1 MMRPQFALMFLT
13 VAGWAVAAPA
23 TMPATPASAPPVNRE
38 AAAACERA
46 ALATLRETRGAAAT
60 AAASFSTPPTA
71 LPGAADAGEITLRG
85 AGRVRSANGLR
96 PFSYSCNYDTRNA
109 TVTGVVL
116 RDAGAPERTPQPGS
130 VEPDLSHLSPVACE
144 SAAASALKQRWPNV
158 TQVSFNADT
167 RQLSQDT
174 SGTAHLRGQGS
185 ARPSVREPATYFGYD
200 CRIDARNGRV
210 LGLRIA
216 D

>member
-1 MMRPQFALMFLT
+1 MMRSIVMLVFAAA
-13 VAGWAVAAPA
+13 AGVAVAAPVLLA
-23 TMPATPASAPPVNRE
+23 GAPPSLGE

-46 ALATLRETRGAAAT
+46 AQATLRDTRGATAT
-60 AAASFSTPPTA
+60 ATFSTPPTA

-85 AGRVRSANGLR
+85 AGQSRTANGVR
-96 PFSYSCNYDTRNA
+96 TFSYSCNYDTRNA

-116 RDAGAPERTPQPGS
+116 RDAGASDATPRPRS
-130 VEPDLSHLSPVACE
+130 VEPDLSHVSPLACE

-167 RQLSQDT
+167 RQLSQDS
-174 SGTAHLRGQGS
+174 SGTAHLRAQGS
-185 ARPSVREPATYFGYD
+185 ARPSVRDPVMYFGYD